1 DRLEAP
7 LEGRV
12 FLDVLSVL
20 VERGRADT
28 AQLAARQGRLE
39 HVGGVDRALSG
50 AGAHQRGE
58 LVDEAD
64 DLARRLV
71 DVLQHGLQAVLE
83 LAAVLRAGH
92 QRADVERDQLLT
104 LQPFGHVAG
113 DDPLREAL
121 DDRGLADAG
130 LADEDRVVL
139 GAAREHLDDAA
150 NLLVAADDRVELA
163 AAREIG
169 EIAGV
174 ALERLVL
181 LLGVR
186 IGHALVAADLD
197 QRLVDRLGADAGG
210 RQETGGGAV
219 ALLRQGQEEGLGGS
233 IVAAEALPLA
243 LRPLDYLSRAL
254 AKVLAARAPYLRHAL
269 ERRVHLAKDR
279 VGTGAELGQDRTHH
293 APALLEQRAQQML
306 GLDRLVG
313 MLVGPR
319 L

>member
-39 HVGGVDRALSG
+39 HVGGVDRALGG
-50 AGAHQRGE
+50 AGAHQRVE

-64 DLARRLV
+64 DLARRLG
-71 DVLQHGLQAVLE
+71 DLLQHGLQAVLE

-186 IGHALVAADLD
+186 IGHALGAADLD
-197 QRLVDRLGADAGG
+197 QRLVDRLGADAAG
-210 RQETGGGAV
+210 RQHAGRGPV
-219 ALLRQGQEEGLGGS
+219 ALLRQGEEQVLGGDVL
-233 IVAAEALPLA
+233 VAKPLRLG
-243 LRPLDYLSRAL
+243 LRPLEGLSRAL
-254 AKVLAARAPYLRHAL
+254 TQVLAARAPDLRGAL
-269 ERRVHLAKDR
+269 ERRVYLAKGR
-279 VGTGAELGQDRTHH
+279 LGAG
-293 APALLEQRAQQML
+293 
-306 GLDRLVG
+306 
-313 MLVGPR
+313 
-319 L
+319 